1 MTPRTADAT
10 ASGSWILSAFRKRI
24 APKKTR
30 LRLVVTAHLPSSQG
44 SCAAFLR
51 EGNIVG
57 RHGWTWTSRSQPGR
71 PACPAYAASP
81 PPPRPPVRL
90 VRPSGRTGCT
100 PAPLPEGSA
109 ARRNTRR
116 VSASYCRQGPARC
129 RKKGQRS
136 PLIQVKGHQ
145 RRWAQLVLDVHSRSA
160 LWDKEHLPPFPQ
172 GKLVASQHSCQHIN
186 LEHQEIQFR
195 IQSWVVDSPNS

>member
-1 MTPRTADAT
+1 M
-10 ASGSWILSAFRKRI
+10 

-30 LRLVVTAHLPSSQG
+30 LRLVATAHLPSSQG

-51 EGNIVG
+51 EGNILG
-57 RHGWTWTSRSQPGR
+57 RHGWTWTSCSQPGR
-71 PACPAYAASP
+71 PACPTYAASP
-81 PPPRPPVRL
+81 PPPRPLVRR

-109 ARRNTRR
+109 ARRNTRL

-129 RKKGQRS
+129 HYKKAALSPHPGQRS
-136 PLIQVKGHQ
+136 PKEVGTAGT
-145 RRWAQLVLDVHSRSA
+145 RRAPPDQHF
-160 LWDKEHLPPFPQ
+160 WDKEYLPSFPQ
-172 GKLVASQHSCQHIN
+172 GKLAASQHSCQHIN

-195 IQSWVVDSPNS
+195 IQSWVR